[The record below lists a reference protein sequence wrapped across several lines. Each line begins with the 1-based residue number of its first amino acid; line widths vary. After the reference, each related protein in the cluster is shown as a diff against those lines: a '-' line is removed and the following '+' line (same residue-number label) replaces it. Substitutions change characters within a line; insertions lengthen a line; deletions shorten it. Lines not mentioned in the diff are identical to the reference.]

1 VTSDRYTFAKNLT
14 REAGAIIRQG
24 YGNAKEIRKKGEID
38 LVTEY
43 DLRSERFVVERLQRA
58 FPEDAIVAE
67 ESGEYNEESG
77 HWFLDPLDGTVNFA
91 HGVPVFSISL
101 AYMVNGQLELG
112 VIYDPLR
119 DELFHARRGQGAWL
133 DDQRLNVSSVKSL
146 NQSLLATGFAYDIRT
161 RIDNNL
167 DHFSHLALRTQGVRR
182 LGSAAL
188 DLAYV
193 AAGYFEGYWE
203 MCSFPWDIAAGTLMV
218 TEANGVVSRAIGD
231 RLDVSRATSIVAT
244 NGNIHN
250 ELVDALAEGILP
262 PYEQEAKLKPLDEKR
277 SS

>member
-1 VTSDRYTFAKNLT
+1 VTTDRYTFAKDLI
-14 REAGAIIRQG
+14 REAGAVIQQG
-24 YGNAKEIRKKGEID
+24 YGNANEIRKKGEID

-43 DLRSERFVVERLQRA
+43 DLRSEHLVVESLERA

-67 ESGEYNEESG
+67 EGGEYNKGSG

-91 HGVPVFSISL
+91 HGVPVFCISL
-101 AYMVNGQLELG
+101 AYMEDDKLEFG

-119 DELFHARRGQGAWL
+119 DDFFHARCGEGAWL
-133 DDQRLNVSSVKSL
+133 GDQRLHVSSVKTL
-146 NQSLLATGFAYDIRT
+146 NESLLATGFAYDIRT
-161 RIDNNL
+161 RSDNNL

-193 AAGYFEGYWE
+193 AAGRFEGYWE
-203 MCSFPWDIAAGTLMV
+203 MFSFPWDLAAGTLMV

-231 RLDVSRATSIVAT
+231 PLDVSRATSIVAT
-244 NGNIHN
+244 NGNIHE
-250 ELVDALAEGILP
+250 ELIEALAEGILP
-262 PYEQEAKLKPLDEKR
+262 PHEQMGEN
-277 SS
+277 SNT